1 MVVCTRPR
9 IAWQQSMPQPCLCYC
24 SAAAFN
30 IWFYTD
36 ENTETTYAFGNHL
49 VGQGAAEDKCQ
60 SVGGHLVTWCGPG
73 FPKIKICLACCC

>member
-1 MVVCTRPR
+1 
-9 IAWQQSMPQPCLCYC
+9 MPQRCLCYC

-36 ENTETTYAFGNHL
+36 DSTEITYAFGNHL

-60 SVGGHLVTWCGPG
+60 SVGGHLVTWWGAGLLKSSILPG
-73 FPKIKICLACCC
+73 LLLLLRLRLRYARLR